1 MKSLNHLNKYL
12 LKYKFRL
19 ILGFIFILLTN
30 FFKVYPAQLIRD
42 ALDLIQD
49 KLSGKEIIT
58 ASFFSDYLKDMSVT
72 EVIITYAIIVFA
84 VAIITGIFTFFQR
97 QTIIIMSR
105 LIEFDLKNEIFR
117 HYQLLD
123 ISFYKNNNTG
133 DIMNRIS
140 DDVSKVRMYLG
151 PGIMY
156 SINLVVLFAIV
167 VPIMFSINVKLT
179 IYSLIP
185 LPILSVIIYLVS
197 NLINKQ
203 SEKVQAKLSDITT
216 LSQET
221 YSGIRVIK
229 SYVKEKF
236 FFSKINMENEAYRTN
251 SMNLVKT
258 NAFFFPVMMLLIG
271 LSTIFTIYIGGK
283 EYIAG
288 NITEGN
294 ILEFVFYINMLT
306 WPVTAIG
313 WVTSIIQRAA
323 ASQTRINE
331 FLSTP
336 SNIKNP
342 NQEEMEINGKIVFND
357 VSFTYPESGIEAL
370 KNISFEVKKGET
382 LAIVG
387 KTGAG
392 KSSIINLILRNYDA
406 SNGQVLID
414 DNDIK
419 TINLNK
425 LRENIGLVP
434 QDVFLFSDT
443 IENNIAFG
451 YKNEL
456 PEKSVIEN
464 AAKDAAIYSNII
476 EFPKG
481 FQTRVGERGITL
493 SGGQKQ
499 RISIARAIIKSPKI
513 LIFDDCLSAVDT
525 ETEDIILNNLKRI
538 MKDRTSVIVSHRVS
552 SVKNADKIMVI
563 ENGEIIETGT
573 HESLLNARGNYFET
587 YQMQLLETEKN
598 KMVDVPDQLLPIHKI
613 FSGLFCKIHLHM
625 VITHLRVQFHPQGQ

>member
-12 LKYKFRL
+12 LKYKYRL
-19 ILGFIFILLTN
+19 LLGLLFVIISN
-30 FFKVYPAQLIRD
+30 VFGLYPAQIIRQAFDLADAQLNGTTLPNNSYLSSLFEGQSFTKTILLFGVIVLIL
-42 ALDLIQD
+42 AI
-49 KLSGKEIIT
+49 
-58 ASFFSDYLKDMSVT
+58 LK
-72 EVIITYAIIVFA
+72 
-84 VAIITGIFTFFQR
+84 GIFTFFMR

-105 LIEFDLKNEIFR
+105 LIEFDLKNEIFN
-117 HYQLLD
+117 HYQQLD
-123 ISFYKNNNTG
+123 SSFYKKNNTG

-140 DDVSKVRMYLG
+140 DDVSKVRMYIG

-156 SINLVVLFAIV
+156 TMNLIVLFALV
-167 VPIMFSINVKLT
+167 VPLMFSINVKLS

-185 LPILSVIIYLVS
+185 LPILSVIIYYIS

-221 YSGIRVIK
+221 YSGIRIIK

-236 FFSKINMENEAYRTN
+236 FFAKLEKENETYRKH

-258 NAFFFPVMMLLIG
+258 HAYFFPIMMLLIG
-271 LSTIFTIYIGGK
+271 MSTIFTIYIGGN
-283 EYIAG
+283 EYIA
-288 NITEGN
+288 NAANPLLPEAEKLTKGN
-294 ILEFVFYINMLT
+294 ILEFVIYINMLT

-331 FLSTP
+331 FLSVHSTIINP
-336 SNIKNP
+336 SKDNL
-342 NQEEMEINGKIVFND
+342 EIEGKITFD
-357 VSFTYPESGIEAL
+357 HVSFTYPESGIKAL

-387 KTGAG
+387 RTGSG
-392 KSSIINLILRNYDA
+392 KSSIINLLLRNYDTN
-406 SNGQVLID
+406 SGSILID
-414 DNDIK
+414 NKNIK

-425 LRENIGLVP
+425 LRENTGLVP
-434 QDVFLFSDT
+434 QEVFLFSDT

-456 PEKSVIEN
+456 PDKSIIEK

-481 FQTRVGERGITL
+481 FQTKIGERGITL

-499 RISIARAIIKSPKI
+499 RISIARAIIKNPKI

-525 ETEDIILNNLKRI
+525 ETEDIILNNLKLI
-538 MKDRTSVIVSHRVS
+538 MKDRTSIIVSHRVS
-552 SVKNADKIMVI
+552 SVKNADAILVI
-563 ENGEIIETGT
+563 EKGEIIEKGT
-573 HESLLNARGNYFET
+573 HESLLMAKGSYYET
-587 YQMQLLETEKN
+587 YKMQLLEEEKN
-598 KMVDVPDQLLPIHKI
+598 KIE
-613 FSGLFCKIHLHM
+613 
-625 VITHLRVQFHPQGQ
+625 